1 MRRPPLCRILEWD
14 TAFFGVRIG
23 RVESERLSADDIRS
37 VLEWCAEQQVQCLY
51 FLCAPDDD
59 ESVKIAEAHRFHLV
73 DIRVDFS
80 KQLSSVDKLNQ
91 PVEGGVAVRSFR
103 TEDWPSLQKMAETSY
118 TDTRF
123 FYDEHFTR
131 EQASA
136 LYREWLRKSCDGF
149 ADALLV
155 SQNQENVASGFIT
168 CHVDTPQ
175 EGRIGLVGVSGE
187 ARGAGVGQTLVRAA
201 QSYFAERG
209 VSQISVATQGR
220 NLAAQRL
227 YQKCGFRSRSLHLWY
242 HKWFT
247 DADE

>member
-23 RVESERLSADDIRS
+23 RIEPERISTDDIKR
-37 VLEWCAEQQVQCLY
+37 VLEWCREEQVQCLY

-59 ESVKIAEAHRFHLV
+59 QTVKIAEAHGFHLV
-73 DIRVDFS
+73 DIRVDLS
-80 KQLSSVDKLNQ
+80 KQISPGGELSQLQ
-91 PVEGGVAVRSFR
+91 PGAFAVHPYRK
-103 TEDWPSLQKMAETSY
+103 EDWPILQRIAETSY

-131 EQASA
+131 EQAAA
-136 LYREWLRKSCDGF
+136 LYREWLRKSCDEF

-155 SQNQENVASGFIT
+155 AQNQENVASGFIT
-168 CHVDTPQ
+168 CHVDSPQ
-175 EGRIGLVGVSGE
+175 AGRIGLVGVSDE
-187 ARGAGVGQTLVRAA
+187 ARGAGVGQLLVRAA
-201 QSYFAERG
+201 LSYFAERG
-209 VSQISVATQGR
+209 VSEVGVVTQGR

-247 DADE
+247 DSDD